1 MTELKT
7 KESTLAALE
16 EAASRRLTAAEIQ
29 KQRISFIMGSLDAK
43 SPITREKVEKLL
55 AEQRGAQAAP

>member
-7 KESTLAALE
+7 KESTLEALE
-16 EAASRRLTAAEIQ
+16 KAAGQRLTPEEIQ

-55 AEQRGAQAAP
+55 AEQRGFKATS